1 MFKKPLILLLL
12 IIVAGS
18 SSAQTAIIDSLRKK
32 LYRASTGEQKLQA
45 YLLLFEE
52 YQSLNRDSMDT
63 YAPEIMALADK
74 SVNPRYKSLATLAYA
89 NWYLRWGWIDSALHF
104 IEPEIKKNPVSNPSR
119 RDIYFKLMRAKAMS
133 YGSKSRLEEALEV
146 LYKMLPE
153 AERYNDTLNTGLAC
167 NTIGSIAIARH
178 EYKEALRWID
188 KALDLSNNQQRFL
201 QVVAPAYLNK
211 GNAYNQL
218 GKKDSAIYFI
228 DKALPLCRRLQN
240 LNYVATGLRLQS
252 NIYTSQGNYE
262 KAEKA
267 LLEMIDVRTM
277 TSPAS
282 QVVEDNMQL
291 AEFYANS
298 GKIEKAIEIC
308 LQNLRQGDLVSD
320 TAKANVSLNNDP
332 KLRLEILELLAG
344 YYKKAGKNKEY
355 QASLEALLATK
366 DSFYAANSADAIAD
380 LQTKY
385 EVQKKE
391 NTILQQRY
399 GLQRKNFLFYGSLI
413 LLAVLLLL
421 GVALFL
427 NYKKKQ
433 KERVTRLMEEE
444 KRQAETAIKEAG
456 EKERVRIASDLH
468 DNLGAYAASMSS
480 NLSYINTAPFDEA
493 TQNAFRELSN
503 NSGAIISQLNDTI
516 WVLKKESLNLTAI
529 SDRIKIFIHRI
540 SKSYPAINTDVKEE
554 IEEDCKLSSSQ
565 AFHLYRMLQ
574 EAINNALKHSKGKNV
589 TVRFGSNSNGCKI
602 SVEDD
607 GVGMQ
612 EISRGNRNGHG
623 VTGIRE
629 RAKEA
634 GWEVNWEKRD
644 EGGTIVA
651 ITIIQ

>member
-1 MFKKPLILLLL
+1 MVKKSLILLLL
-12 IIVAGS
+12 VVIAGS
-18 SSAQTAIIDSLRKK
+18 SRGQTSVIDSLRKK
-32 LYRASTGEQKLQA
+32 LHRATTDEQKLQA

-52 YQSLNRDSMDT
+52 YQSLNRDSMDV
-63 YAPEIMALADK
+63 YGPEIKELADN
-74 SVNPRYKSLATLAYA
+74 STNPRYKSLATLAYA
-89 NWYLRWGWIDSALHF
+89 NWYLRWGWVDSALYF
-104 IEPEIKKNPVSNPSR
+104 IEPEIKNNPVSNPSR

-133 YGSKSRLEEALEV
+133 YGSKSRFEEALEV
-146 LYKMLPE
+146 LYKILPE
-153 AERYNDTLNTGLAC
+153 AERYNDTLNIGLAC

-178 EYKEALRWID
+178 EYNEALRWIN
-188 KALDLSNNQQRFL
+188 KALELSSNQLRFL
-201 QVVAPAYLNK
+201 QVSAPAYLNK

-218 GKKDSAIYFI
+218 GKRDSAIYFLN
-228 DKALPLCRRLQN
+228 KALPLCRRLEN
-240 LNYVATGLRLQS
+240 LNYLATGLRIRA
-252 NIYTSQGNYE
+252 NIYTSEGNYDE
-262 KAEKA
+262 AETA
-267 LLEMIDVRTM
+267 LLEMIQVRAM

-282 QVVEDNMQL
+282 QVVEDNLEL

-298 GKIEKAIEIC
+298 GKIEKAIEVC
-308 LQNLRQGDLVSD
+308 LQNLQQGDLINSN
-320 TAKANVSLNNDP
+320 ASASVSLNNDP
-332 KLRLEILELLAG
+332 KLRLEILQLLAG
-344 YYKKAGKNKEY
+344 YYKKAGRSQEY
-355 QASLEALLATK
+355 QSTLEALLVTK
-366 DSFYAANSADAIAD
+366 DSFYAANSAGAIAD

-421 GVALFL
+421 GIVLFL
-427 NYKKKQ
+427 NYRKKQ
-433 KERVTRLMEEE
+433 REKVTRLMEEE
-444 KRQAETAIKEAG
+444 KRQAEMAIKEAG

-529 SDRIKIFIHRI
+529 SDRIKIFINRI
-540 SKSYPAINTDVKEE
+540 SKSYPSVNTDVKEE
-554 IEEDCKLSSSQ
+554 IQEDCKLSSSQ
-565 AFHLYRMLQ
+565 AFHLYRILQ

-589 TVRFGSNSNGCKI
+589 TVRFESNHHGCRI

-607 GVGMQ
+607 GMGMN
-612 EISRGNRNGHG
+612 EAGHDSRSSYG
-623 VTGIRE
+623 VAGIRE

-634 GWEVNWEKRD
+634 GWEVNWEKRN
-644 EGGTIVA
+644 EGGTILAV
-651 ITIIQ
+651 TIIQ